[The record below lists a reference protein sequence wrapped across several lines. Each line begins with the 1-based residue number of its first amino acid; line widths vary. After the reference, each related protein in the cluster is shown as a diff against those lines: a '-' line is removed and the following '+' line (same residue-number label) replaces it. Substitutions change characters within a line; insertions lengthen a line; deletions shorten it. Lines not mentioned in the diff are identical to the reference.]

1 MQDASVAH
9 AMATNCELSLARV
22 LDEASSMGGTN
33 LPLPSFL
40 LLPQQQQQQHQHR
53 LLPFVAVACK
63 HIKLNYCRW
72 AQRLAAVSFASTQ
85 QRPLFPPPLCLSFSL
100 VVVLVR
106 LVVFV
111 CDAGGQRQ
119 AGAASKRSFKCA
131 LNSSQVAC
139 THTHKQEPL
148 GAPVSM
154 LQNFLAAATRF
165 IRHATAYT

>member
-9 AMATNCELSLARV
+9 AMATNCELSLARFV
-22 LDEASSMGGTN
+22 DEASSMGGTN

-40 LLPQQQQQQHQHR
+40 LLPQQQHQHR

-72 AQRLAAVSFASTQ
+72 AQRLAAVSFAGTQ
-85 QRPLFPPPLCLSFSL
+85 QLPLSPPPLCLSFSL

-119 AGAASKRSFKCA
+119 AGDASKRSFKCA
-131 LNSSQVAC
+131 LNSSPVAC
-139 THTHKQEPL
+139 THTQTRTPWRACKY
-148 GAPVSM
+148 
-154 LQNFLAAATRF
+154 ATEFSGCRNTF
-165 IRHATAYT
+165 H

>member
-33 LPLPSFL
+33 LPLPSL
-40 LLPQQQQQQHQHR
+40 LLLSQQQQQQHPHR

-72 AQRLAAVSFASTQ
+72 AQRLAAVSFAGTQ
-85 QRPLFPPPLCLSFSL
+85 QLPLSPPPLLCLSFSL

-111 CDAGGQRQ
+111 CDAGGQRR
-119 AGAASKRSFKCA
+119 AGDAGKRSFKCA
-131 LNSSQVAC
+131 LNSSPVAC
-139 THTHKQEPL
+139 TRTQTRTPWRACKY
-148 GAPVSM
+148 
-154 LQNFLAAATRF
+154 ATQFSGCRNTF
-165 IRHATAYT
+165 H